1 MVHDASEQI
10 VIRVSRNT
18 LAANIALS
26 AFKLFAGIAAHS
38 SAMLSDAVHTLSD
51 ALSTVIVII
60 GVKMASKDSD
70 KEHPY
75 GHERFECVAALLLS
89 AMLFITGAGIGAA
102 AVRKISQGS
111 YSSMEAPGELALMA
125 AAASVVVKEAMYRY
139 AARAA
144 KRANSGALMADAWH
158 HRSDAFSSIGGFAG
172 IFGALMGY
180 PVLDQ
185 LAAAVICVF
194 IVKASFSIFA
204 DSIGRMTDRSCDDSR
219 IKELSSVV
227 MEQKGVIGIDV
238 IKTRIFGNKVYV
250 DVEISANGA
259 STLNET
265 HDAARRVHDAI
276 ERAFPD
282 IKHCM
287 VHVNPAGEPREGD

>member
-1 MVHDASEQI
+1 MTRDTREQT
-10 VIRVSRNT
+10 VMRVSRNT

-38 SAMLSDAVHTLSD
+38 SAMISDAAHTMSD
-51 ALSTVIVII
+51 ALSTVIVMI
-60 GVKMASKDSD
+60 GVKMAGKAPD

-75 GHERFECVAALLLS
+75 GHERFECVASLLLS
-89 AMLFITGAGIGAA
+89 VMLFITGVGIGFA
-102 AVRKISQGS
+102 AVRKISQGGYGS
-111 YSSMEAPGELALMA
+111 LEAPGELALIA
-125 AAASVVVKEAMYRY
+125 AAVSIAAKEAMYRY

-144 KRANSGALMADAWH
+144 KRTNSGALMADAWH
-158 HRSDAFSSIGGFAG
+158 HRSDALSSIGGFAG

-180 PVLDQ
+180 PILDP
-185 LAAAVICVF
+185 LAAAVICAF

-204 DSIGRMTDRSCDDSR
+204 DSIGKMTDRSCDDAR
-219 IKELSSVV
+219 IGEMSSVI
-227 MEQKGVIGIDV
+227 MKQEDVIGIDV

-250 DVEISANGA
+250 DVEISANGT
-259 STLNET
+259 STLKEA

-287 VHVNPAGEPREGD
+287 VHVNPAGEPREED